1 MTKDDIIKLSIESY
15 DQGVADAKQEA
26 LAALEQ
32 IVAAARADEREECA
46 KLLEEYPY
54 WLGTVGKREIV
65 ATIRARGTK

>member
-1 MTKDDIIKLSIESY
+1 MTKDEIIKLSIESY

-46 KLLEEYPY
+46 RVAEETNVTFVDFSEY
-54 WLGTVGKREIV
+54 LIAK
-65 ATIRARGTK
+65 AIRARGTT